1 MGCYV
6 TPVIAQEVV
15 TERVLLP
22 VGPSRVLGA
31 HGSDWRTHALIT
43 NTGNTPAQVNGALD
57 PSCHLPI
64 CAPPPPLPPQASFV
78 MVEGA
83 PDCGGRGAFLYVEA
97 ARARDIA
104 ITLRSRDH
112 SRALETWGTTVPV
125 VYPSALFSQAIGITD
140 IPVEAQF
147 RATLRVLDV
156 NSAATNPVRIR
167 VYGISLPSRQQDAR
181 ADTLL
186 AEETVT
192 PTSPG
197 RTSLC
202 PAFAEL
208 ALPRLPFGNPYHALR
223 VEVTPTQ
230 ADREYWAYVSVIDN
244 VTQHL
249 TILSPTQQ

>member
-1 MGCYV
+1 M
-6 TPVIAQEVV
+6 
-15 TERVLLP
+15 LLP

-147 RATLRVLDV
+147 RGSPSHHGNRTLARTRSSPRRRSHRRHPAAHHSVPRSRNSRYPDCHLATRTTRCVWK
-156 NSAATNPVRIR
+156 
-167 VYGISLPSRQQDAR
+167 SRQHKLTAS
-181 ADTLL
+181 T
-186 AEETVT
+186 
-192 PTSPG
+192 G
-197 RTSLC
+197 RT
-202 PAFAEL
+202 
-208 ALPRLPFGNPYHALR
+208 
-223 VEVTPTQ
+223 
-230 ADREYWAYVSVIDN
+230 
-244 VTQHL
+244 
-249 TILSPTQQ
+249 